1 MSHTQA
7 VPESYMQGPPE
18 APVVSEQDLR
28 TIASVPWV
36 SIALAAHVLFLVIAW
51 FIVPQMP
58 TTKPIEAV
66 SVATETMPV
75 PPEPPLEPP
84 LQNEWPDQ
92 EKVVTETAE
101 QEKIVENR
109 TDLTNEDATEEPNH
123 SLAKNPTADDS
134 QAESPNPNRG
144 PSSAVGLAGGGG
156 GGGDKGGPGGLK
168 DLRSSDGP
176 PGSPKDKTVRV
187 GNALDWLADHQNFDG
202 FWSGT
207 NFSDDTKRVNARKT
221 YNLEFVKAG
230 DPKGDKGWSGSTDIG
245 LTGLSLLAFAGAGHD
260 HKEGKYKDTCRR
272 ALMYLRKIQ
281 SNDGCFGPKD
291 DDSFVYNHAICTMA
305 MAELYSL
312 SGDAALKGSTERAAG
327 FILSA
332 QNEGSGWRY
341 GVKPQENDTSV
352 TGWMVLALKS
362 CKFAGFEFESSK
374 VYGHAAVWLDQVTV
388 ESNGYPKTG
397 YNLPG
402 SDNAR
407 MRSAQNYVSNP
418 SMDAINIMT
427 RMFMGDS
434 KWDANNRVIK
444 SQAAECARN
453 VPVWEH
459 EKIDYY
465 YWYYASLALYQ
476 VDGPHWKTWE
486 SAMVKTLFANQ
497 RGWRPEDKGTTAA
510 TLDEHGSWDA
520 VDAWSGAGGRVYATA
535 INCLTI
541 EVWTRYKRAHE
552 KK

>member
-1 MSHTQA
+1 MSHPPA
-7 VPESYMQGPPE
+7 IPESYTQGPPE
-18 APVVSEQDLR
+18 APVAAEQDLR

-36 SIALAAHVLFLVIAW
+36 TIALAAHVLFLVIAW
-51 FIVPQMP
+51 FIVPQNP
-58 TTKPIEAV
+58 TTQPINAV
-66 SVATETMPV
+66 SVSTDTVPV
-75 PPEPPLEPP
+75 PPEPPMEPP
-84 LQNEWPDQ
+84 LNSEWPD
-92 EKVVTETAE
+92 ELKVVKEPSQE
-101 QEKIVENR
+101 EKIVDNR
-109 TDLTNEDATEEPNH
+109 TDIRNEDDTDEPNN
-123 SLAKNPTADDS
+123 SLAKNPTADNS
-134 QAESPNPNRG
+134 EAESPSPHRR

-156 GGGDKGGPGGLK
+156 GGGNKGGDGGLK
-168 DLRSSDGP
+168 PLRSGDGGP
-176 PGSPKDKTVRV
+176 SGPKDKIIHVSD
-187 GNALDWLADHQNFDG
+187 ALEWLADHQNFDG

-207 NFSDDTKRVNARKT
+207 NFSEDTKRVNARKT

-230 DPKGDKGWSGSTDIG
+230 DPSGDKGWSGSTDIG

-260 HKEGKYKDTCRR
+260 HKDGKYKDVCRR
-272 ALMYLRKIQ
+272 ALMYLRKVQ

-305 MAELYSL
+305 MAEIYSM
-312 SGDAALKGSTERAAG
+312 SGDPGLKSFTLRAAD
-327 FILSA
+327 FILAA

-341 GVKPQENDTSV
+341 GVKAQENDTSV

-362 CKFAGFEFESSK
+362 CKFAGVEFESSK
-374 VYGHAAVWLDQVTV
+374 VYGNAAVWLDQVTV

-397 YNLPG
+397 YNMPG

-427 RMFMGDS
+427 RMFTGDS

-497 RGWRPEDKGTTAA
+497 RGWRPEDKGTTAQ

-541 EVWTRYKRAHE
+541 EVWTRYKRMHE